1 MLPVADLRNQGNKD
15 PQSKEKRDATFFQE
29 KYLKLPGPPR
39 LKAQELNTVAQ
50 REIDTSFCSVLKNK
64 IALFQLEWDV

>member
-29 KYLKLPGPPR
+29 KFLKLSGPPR
-39 LKAQELNTVAQ
+39 LKAQELNTVAE
-50 REIDTSFCSVLKNK
+50 REINTDFKNK